1 MLTRNIVQAFPRLA
15 LAAILAGPAAH
26 AAHAGVLNL
35 TAPIG
40 GANVYAIRD
49 FSSTGSDTEG
59 AIVAGGNVTLS
70 GYRVN
75 DRDVGAFGGY
85 AVVAGGKVSIG
96 NGNIVN
102 GQTYAAGGTQ
112 VAQNATIAGSTT
124 TNPIDF
130 GAAERYYKMLSA
142 ALDGVAG
149 TGSVGTQ
156 WGGVKVKGSGK
167 GGVDVFDMSSDLLM
181 GSTWWQLEDLVPG
194 QTLVFNVSGAA
205 GSFNNG
211 NMGMD
216 ALSGYNV
223 LFNFYEATTVD
234 VRGLVGSILAPY
246 ATVNASGGVV
256 NGTVIVDSWNA
267 QTQINANH
275 YFNTVELA
283 GLDLKPDSDKAGGA
297 VPEPGSIALM
307 LGGLA
312 LLGYTRRRK

>member
-1 MLTRNIVQAFPRLA
+1 MPAYFPPYCRLVLTIATV
-15 LAAILAGPAAH
+15 LAGH

-35 TAPIG
+35 SAPIG
-40 GANVYAIRD
+40 GANVYAIHN

-59 AIVAGGNVTLS
+59 AIVAGGNVMLS

-75 DRDVGAFGGY
+75 DRNVDAFGGY
-85 AVVAGGKVSIG
+85 SVVAGGKVGIS

-102 GQTYAAGGTQ
+102 GQTYAGGGTQ
-112 VAQNATIAGSTT
+112 VAQSATIAGTASTS
-124 TNPIDF
+124 PIDF
-130 GAAERYYKMLSA
+130 GAAERYYKTLSA
-142 ALDGVAG
+142 ALGDVDG
-149 TGSVGTQ
+149 TGTVGTQ
-156 WGGVKVKGSGK
+156 WGGVKVTGSGK
-167 GGVDVFDMSSDLLM
+167 GGVDVFNMSSDLLM
-181 GSTWWQLEDLVPG
+181 GSTWWQLQDLVPG

-211 NMGMD
+211 NMGLD

-246 ATVNASGGVV
+246 ATANTSGGVV
-256 NGTVIVDSWNA
+256 NGTVIVDTWNA

-283 GLDLKPDSDKAGGA
+283 GLRLDGGKDGGA
-297 VPEPGSIALM
+297 VPEPGSIALV

-312 LLGYTRRRK
+312 LLGATRRRK